1 MLKFKQQKA
10 WALCYL
16 LAHAPLALVIASEAE
31 SQGPHGEVLL
41 STACPAQHLPP
52 TLCLKS
58 HILKALS
65 QLNME

>member
-1 MLKFKQQKA
+1 MLKFKQQNG
-10 WALCYL
+10 WALCYH
-16 LAHAPLALVIASEAE
+16 LAHASLALEIAAEAE

-41 STACPAQHLPP
+41 SNACPALHLSP

-58 HILKALS
+58 HILKAPS